1 LYYNVGPY
9 ARHYST
15 MRISALLEM
24 KKKKEECVDKGY
36 GSEIV

>member
-1 LYYNVGPY
+1 
-9 ARHYST
+9 